1 MCYLKLQNDHHHGER
16 VEYSGP
22 LLSQSHK
29 IDELLE
35 KHERHIRQV
44 VRKSWFGRGTVAP
57 YMNRY
62 LFTLTYVL

>member
-1 MCYLKLQNDHHHGER
+1 VCYLKFQDHDHGER

-22 LLSQSHK
+22 LMSQSHK

-44 VRKSWFGRGTVAP
+44 VRKSWFGRDKVVSEI
-57 YMNRY
+57 NR
-62 LFTLTYVL
+62 